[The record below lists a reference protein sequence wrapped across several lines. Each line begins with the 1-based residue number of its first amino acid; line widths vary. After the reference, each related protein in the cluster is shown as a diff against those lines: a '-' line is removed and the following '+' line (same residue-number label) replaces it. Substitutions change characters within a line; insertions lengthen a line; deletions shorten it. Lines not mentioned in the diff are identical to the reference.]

1 MEHASNPP
9 PAATAGDP
17 GIAALAAWRALTDAR
32 RDAPD
37 ESLLESLRARFPTER
52 EFDEMLTRKGRRRS
66 LPRRE
71 PVTLEGF
78 RKCLESFLHD
88 NVTHDFAVRDL
99 RWMSG
104 GGSKIQLTFALDW
117 HDPAAG
123 RCSERLVARLEPQ
136 ESLSATSR
144 RREAQLLDA
153 FRGVL
158 PVPRV
163 FWVDAEG
170 RWFPE
175 PTLIYAFAEGV
186 TKPSGGGGRV
196 SGVGSAFD
204 DRLRLTLGEQF
215 VEHLARIHT
224 LDVTGHRLDAFDIP
238 ASGSTDSARWQ
249 LNRARRIWEED
260 RTEELP
266 LMSVAAAWLERHLP
280 VLDRASVLH
289 GDYRAGNFL
298 FDEPSGRI
306 TAWLDW
312 ERGYIG
318 DRHRD
323 LAWITLPLFG
333 RYAEDGRTL
342 LVSGL
347 MPLDEFYAR
356 YEAASGL
363 AVDPVRLRYYRILN
377 NYQLVASTLGTA
389 QRVARLGR
397 SHQDVLLSWI
407 EGAVYGLAADLRAHL
422 SETP

>member
-1 MEHASNPP
+1 MTHANPS
-9 PAATAGDP
+9 DP
-17 GIAALAAWRALTDAR
+17 GLAALAAWRALTDER

-37 ESLLESLRARFPTER
+37 EAFVQAMRERYPTER
-52 EFDEMLTRKGRRRS
+52 EFDAMLTRKSRRRL
-66 LPRRE
+66 LPRRGS
-71 PVTLEGF
+71 VTLDEF
-78 RKCLESFLHD
+78 RDCLATFLREQGIAR
-88 NVTHDFAVRDL
+88 FEIREL

-104 GGSKIQLTFALDW
+104 GGSKIQFAFHLDW
-117 HDPAAG
+117 DDPVVG
-123 RCSERLVARLEPQ
+123 TRSERMVARLEPQ

-144 RREAQLLDA
+144 RREAQLLEA

-175 PTLIYAFAEGV
+175 PTLLYAFADGV
-186 TKPSGGGGRV
+186 TKPSGGAGRV

-204 DRLRLTLGEQF
+204 DRLREALGAQF
-215 VEHLARIHT
+215 VEQLAVI
-224 LDVTGHRLDAFDIP
+224 HRLDPTTRHFDAFDLP
-238 ASGSTDSARWQ
+238 RVGSTETAQWQ
-249 LNRARRIWEED
+249 LNRARRIWDED

-266 LMSVAAAWLERHLP
+266 LMSVAAAWLQRHLP

-298 FDEPSGRI
+298 FDEASARI

-312 ERGYIG
+312 ERGYVG

-347 MPLDEFYAR
+347 MPLDVFYRR

-363 AVDPVRLRYYRILN
+363 SVDHERLRYYRILN
-377 NYQLVASTLGTA
+377 DYQLVASTLGTA

-407 EGAVYGLAADLRAHL
+407 EGAVYGLAADLREQLAEVL
-422 SETP
+422 

>member
-1 MEHASNPP
+1 MKL
-9 PAATAGDP
+9 ATDP
-17 GIAALAAWRALTDAR
+17 GEALLADWRALTDAR
-32 RDAPD
+32 RDVPD
-37 ESLLESLRARFPTER
+37 DTLVEAMRARYPTER
-52 EFDEMLTRKGRRRS
+52 EFDAMLTRRARRRAMA
-66 LPRRE
+66 RRSG
-71 PVTLEGF
+71 VTLEEF
-78 RKCLESFLHD
+78 HACLQAYLRD
-88 NVTHDFAVRDL
+88 NVTRDFEVQDL

-104 GGSKIQLTFALDW
+104 GGSKIQLTFLLTW
-117 HDPAAG
+117 SDPARG

-144 RREAQLLDA
+144 RREAQLIQA
-153 FRGVL
+153 FQGVL

-163 FWVDAEG
+163 LWVDDEG

-175 PTLIYAFAEGV
+175 PTLIYTFAEGV

-196 SGVGSAFD
+196 SGVGSHFD
-204 DRLRLTLGEQF
+204 ARLREQLGAQF
-215 VEHLARIHT
+215 IEHLARIHT
-224 LDVTGHRLDAFDIP
+224 LEPAGRDFSAFDIP
-238 ASGSTDSARWQ
+238 RAGSTETALWQ
-249 LNRARRIWEED
+249 LNRASRIWQED
-260 RTEELP
+260 RTEEIP
-266 LMSVAAAWLERHLP
+266 LMAVAAAWLRRHLP
-280 VLDRASVLH
+280 TLDRASILH

-298 FDEPSGRI
+298 FDEASGRI

-347 MPLDEFYAR
+347 VPVEEFYRR
-356 YEAASGL
+356 YEQASGL
-363 AVDPVRLRYYRILN
+363 EVDRQRLRYYRMLN
-377 NYQLVASTLGTA
+377 NYQLIASTLGTA

-407 EGAVYGLAADLRAHL
+407 EGAVYPLAADLRQHL
-422 SETP
+422 AELI